1 VASISCRKN
10 GVLGAR
16 EYIAYHKPDD
26 LIEQRD
32 GQNRPLADHSTMY
45 SYLYIASW
53 TPKEGVRLLLDQP
66 ISAHDVGLK
75 LHCPRFDRD
84 TPEFFIFEAE
94 KNPAHKGCPEYE
106 EVNSSSWVNLI
117 TQVERTVIQVNL
129 ILR

>member
-1 VASISCRKN
+1 
-10 GVLGAR
+10 
-16 EYIAYHKPDD
+16 
-26 LIEQRD
+26 
-32 GQNRPLADHSTMY
+32 M
-45 SYLYIASW
+45 
-53 TPKEGVRLLLDQP
+53 LLDQP

-117 TQVERTVIQVNL
+117 TQVERTVIQVRSFFASSGKEL
-129 ILR
+129 TLLRCTLGTRIISMEHSISDGA